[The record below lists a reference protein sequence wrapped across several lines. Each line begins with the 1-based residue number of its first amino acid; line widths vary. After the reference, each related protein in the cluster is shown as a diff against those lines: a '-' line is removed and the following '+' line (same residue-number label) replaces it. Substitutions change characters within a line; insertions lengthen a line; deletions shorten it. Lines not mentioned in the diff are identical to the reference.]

1 MHVFCFECMCFVF
14 NLHIGVSETEV
25 SETEV
30 SETQVTGTRVTGKKS
45 LGLLSR
51 EKSPS
56 PRDFLEIFD
65 TV

>member
-1 MHVFCFECMCFVF
+1 MCFVF

-25 SETEV
+25 SETEVSEIEV